1 MFLPTHFPQGFS
13 DRLLALASALVVAGV
28 LMATAIV
35 PASPAVAA
43 PSEFAPITMGV
54 LA

>member
-35 PASPAVAA
+35 PASPAIAGPAEIA
-43 PSEFAPITMGV
+43 PTAMGV

>member
-1 MFLPTHFPQGFS
+1 MFVPTQFPLAIS
-13 DRLLALASALVVAGV
+13 DTLLALASAIVLTGV

-35 PASPAVAA
+35 PASPAIAT
-43 PSEFAPITMGV
+43 SPIAMGV

>member
-13 DRLLALASALVVAGV
+13 DRLLALASAMVVAGV

-43 PSEFAPITMGV
+43 PAEFSPIAMGV